1 MATKKMRAETF
12 GSVDEFRAAVN
23 LIAKQVLAIRKEELA
38 RDKEVQK
45 ILDERNKTIEQMK
58 TEAAGM
64 LALCDAYAKD
74 HRDEVFPKGT
84 KTGETELC
92 QYFLRLGAP
101 SLKPLSGKWKESDIL
116 AAAKADPAWKSFV
129 RVKESLDKD
138 AVKDAAFDDAELA
151 AHGLRIAQTERL
163 TVEPKVE
170 SL

>member
-58 TEAAGM
+58 TEAAGE
-64 LALCDAYAKD
+64 
-74 HRDEVFPKGT
+74 EVFPKGT

-101 SLKPLSGKWKESDIL
+101 SLKPLNGKWKESDIL

>member
-1 MATKKMRAETF
+1 
-12 GSVDEFRAAVN
+12 
-23 LIAKQVLAIRKEELA
+23 
-38 RDKEVQK
+38 
-45 ILDERNKTIEQMK
+45 MK

-74 HRDEVFPKGT
+74 HREEVFPKGT

-101 SLKPLSGKWKESDIL
+101 ALKPLNGKWKESDIL

>member
-23 LIAKQVLAIRKEELA
+23 LIAEKVIEIRKEELA
-38 RDKEVQK
+38 RDKAVQK
-45 ILDERNKTIEQMK
+45 ILDERNTTIEK
-58 TEAAGM
+58 LKEEAAGM
-64 LALCDAYAKD
+64 LALCDSYAKD
-74 HRDEVFPKGT
+74 RREEVFPKGT

-101 SLKPLSGKWKESDIL
+101 SLKPLNGKWKDADIL
-116 AAAKADPAWKSFV
+116 AAAKADPVWKSFV

>member
-23 LIAKQVLAIRKEELA
+23 LIAEKILAIRKEELA
-38 RDKEVQK
+38 RDKAVQK
-45 ILDERNKTIEQMK
+45 ILDERNAVIEALKQ
-58 TEAAGM
+58 EAAG
-64 LALCDAYAKD
+64 LLGLCDTYAKD
-74 HRDEVFPKGT
+74 HREEVFPKGI

-101 SLKPLSGKWKESDIL
+101 ALKALNGKWKDADIIK
-116 AAAKADPAWKSFV
+116 AAKDDPAWKSFV
-129 RVKESLDKD
+129 RVKVSLDKD
-138 AVKDAAFDDAELA
+138 AVKVAAFDDAELA
-151 AHGLRIAQTERL
+151 AHGLRIEQTERL

>member
-12 GSVDEFRAAVN
+12 GSVDKFRAAVN
-23 LIAKQVLAIRKEELA
+23 LIAEKVIEIRKEELA
-38 RDKEVQK
+38 RDKAVQK
-45 ILDERNKTIEQMK
+45 ILDERNTTIEK
-58 TEAAGM
+58 LKEEAAGL
-64 LALCDAYAKD
+64 LALCDAYAKG
-74 HRDEVFPKGT
+74 HREEAFPNGG

-101 SLKPLSGKWKESDIL
+101 SLKPLNARWKDADIL
-116 AAAKADPAWKSFV
+116 AAAKADPAWRAFV
-129 RVKESLDKD
+129 RAKESLDKD

-151 AHGLRIAQTERL
+151 AHGLRIAQAERL